1 MRDFRFTTALGAA
14 CALWL
19 ACLPQSAMGQP
30 YPSRPVRLVVGF
42 PQGGPNDILGRMT
55 ARWLSERLGQ
65 PFVVENKAGR
75 SGNIA
80 TETVVRATPDGYT
93 LLLVGPANAISGSL
107 GQDLG
112 FSFLRDIEPV
122 AGITREALVMVVH
135 PSVRA
140 KNPTEFIAL
149 AKSKP
154 GQLKMASTGNAS
166 SPHLSGE
173 LFKMM
178 TGVDLQVIHYGGGGP
193 ALKAMIAGEA
203 DMMFEPLSAAIEPV
217 RSGKLRPLA
226 ASTRERSEALPSLPV
241 MNDFVPGYEASAATG
256 LGAPKGTP
264 APVIAL
270 LNKTINAGFHDAI
283 FKSRIL
289 DTGGVPLAGTPADFG
304 KVMALETEK
313 WAKVVQFAMPKTK

>member
-1 MRDFRFTTALGAA
+1 MRAARFVAALGAA
-14 CALWL
+14 CISGLTSLPETAL
-19 ACLPQSAMGQP
+19 AQT

-55 ARWLSERLGQ
+55 ARWLSDRLKQ
-65 PFVVENKAGR
+65 PFVVENHAGK

-80 TETVVRATPDGYT
+80 TEIVVRAAPDGYT

-112 FSFLRDIEPV
+112 FNFLRDIEPV

-135 PSVRA
+135 PSVPA

-149 AKSKP
+149 AKTKP

-178 TGVDLQVIHYGGGGP
+178 TGIDLQVIHYGGGGP

-203 DMMFEPLSAAIEPV
+203 DMMFEPLSAAIEPI
-217 RSGKLRPLA
+217 RSGKLRALA
-226 ASTRERSEALPSLPV
+226 ASTRDRSEALPSLPV
-241 MNDFVPGYEASAATG
+241 MNDYVPGYEASAATG

-264 APVIAL
+264 ANIIDV
-270 LNKTINAGFHDAI
+270 LNKVINAGFHDAI
-283 FKSRIL
+283 FKSRLL
-289 DTGGVPLAGTPADFG
+289 DTGGVPLPGSPADFG
-304 KVMALETEK
+304 KMMALETEK
-313 WAKVVQFAMPKTK
+313 WAKVVQFALPKTK